1 MPAPKPLSKE
11 DILRAMRFTKSN
23 RAAARY
29 LSVSYQH
36 YKPWAKQYK
45 INDGDIDTPTLF
57 DIHKNQSGKGIPKF
71 LPNKRKDPNVKGIIE
86 TGTGWESFTPEKI
99 KSRLIAEAYLKDE
112 CYQCGF
118 NERRVTD
125 YKTPLLL
132 HFKDGN
138 KCNYLLENLDLQC
151 YNCYFLYIADPLT
164 PDQVRHI
171 EDNTEVK
178 AIAHEWD
185 LTPEQIAAIKESGLW
200 DDDDDDEDEPGSEFI
215 SYIK

>member
-1 MPAPKPLSKE
+1 MPHPKPLSKE

-36 YKPWAKQYK
+36 YKPWAKRYK
-45 INDGDIDTPTLF
+45 INDGDIDSLSLF
-57 DIHKNQSGKGIPKF
+57 ELHKNQSGKGIPKF
-71 LPNKRKDPNVKGIIE
+71 LPNRRKDPNVKDIVE

-112 CYQCGF
+112 CYSCGF

-132 HFKDGN
+132 RFKDNN
-138 KCNYLLENLDLQC
+138 KCNYLLANLELYC
-151 YNCYFLYIADPLT
+151 YNCYFLYVADPLT

-171 EDNTEVK
+171 EDNSDVK
-178 AIAHEWD
+178 AKEFEWD
-185 LTPEQIAAIKESGLW
+185 LSKEQIENLKSLGLW
-200 DDDDDDEDEPGSEFI
+200 EGDNKDEEPGSEFI
-215 SYIK
+215 AYTK

>member
-29 LSVSYQH
+29 LGVSYQH

-45 INDGDIDTPTLF
+45 MNDGDIDSPSLF
-57 DIHKNQSGKGIPKF
+57 ELHKNQSGKGIPKY
-71 LPNKRKDPNVKGIIE
+71 LPNKRREPNVKIIIE

-99 KSRLIAEAYLKDE
+99 KSRIITEGYLKEE
-112 CYQCGF
+112 CCKCSF

-125 YKTPLLL
+125 YKMPILLN
-132 HFKDGN
+132 FKDGN
-138 KCNYLLENLDLQC
+138 KSNYLLNNLELVC
-151 YNCYFLYIADPLT
+151 YNCYFLYVADPLT
-164 PDQVRHI
+164 QDQIRHI

-178 AIAHEWD
+178 AAPHEWD
-185 LTPEQIAAIKESGLW
+185 LSPEQIENMKSLGLW
-200 DDDDDDEDEPGSEFI
+200 DEDDEDDEPGSEFI
-215 SYIK
+215 AYTK

>member
-1 MPAPKPLSKE
+1 MPHPKPLSKE

-36 YKPWAKQYK
+36 YKPWAKRYK
-45 INDGDIDTPTLF
+45 INDGDIDSPSLF
-57 DIHKNQSGKGIPKF
+57 ELHKNQSGKGIPKF
-71 LPNKRKDPNVKGIIE
+71 LPNRRKDPNVKDIVE

-112 CYQCGF
+112 CYSCGF

-132 HFKDGN
+132 RFKDNN
-138 KCNYLLENLDLQC
+138 KCNYLLPNLELYC
-151 YNCYFLYIADPLT
+151 YNCYFLYVADPLT

-171 EDNTEVK
+171 EDNSDVK
-178 AIAHEWD
+178 AKEFEWD
-185 LTPEQIAAIKESGLW
+185 LSKEQIENLKSLGLW
-200 DDDDDDEDEPGSEFI
+200 EGDDEDEEPGSEFI
-215 SYIK
+215 AYTK

>member
-29 LSVSYQH
+29 LGVSYQH

-45 INDGDIDTPTLF
+45 INDGDIDSLSLF
-57 DIHKNQSGKGIPKF
+57 ELHKNQSGKGIPKF
-71 LPNKRKDPNVKGIIE
+71 LPNRRKDPNVKEIVE

-112 CYQCGF
+112 CYSCGF
-118 NERRVTD
+118 NERRITD

-132 HFKDGN
+132 RFKDNN
-138 KCNYLLENLDLQC
+138 KCNYLLANLELYC
-151 YNCYFLYIADPLT
+151 YNCYFLYVADPLT
-164 PDQVRHI
+164 PDQVRHV
-171 EDNTEVK
+171 EDNTDVK
-178 AIAHEWD
+178 AVAHDWD
-185 LTPEQIAAIKESGLW
+185 LSPEQIENMKSLGLW
-200 DDDDDDEDEPGSEFI
+200 DNKEDEEPGAEFLA
-215 SYIK
+215 YQK